1 LVIHTAP
8 TVLACLRSN
17 GCNSGYHQV
26 ALLYVFIYI
35 LIYSTVYTMWF
46 LEGVLLLARLSNCHA
61 SWIFYDLFM
70 LYWHALV
77 AMAAIQDLIKWLYY
91 IYIIFIYNVVSLGW
105 FFCSFV
111 LQNILEVGT
120 STIVS
125 WCTDMSWWQ
134 WLQ

>member
-1 LVIHTAP
+1 
-8 TVLACLRSN
+8 
-17 GCNSGYHQV
+17 
-26 ALLYVFIYI
+26 
-35 LIYSTVYTMWF
+35 MWF